1 MILDVKTMLF
11 NMLANQMI
19 VSHLDKKIK
28 FNVAEADKCSSK
40 FKTAVDKEQ
49 NKNFLKDADY
59 VIQFAEPV
67 VAGQTSD
74 VQKDEDTEDNDEPQ
88 NVDNE
93 EPKEDVSKEEDNK
106 EEDNKEED
114 KGGEEGTEETKD
126 SEEKEEEED
135 KDEEGTEETKDAEEE
150 DKEEEDKEDDED
162 KDEEN
167 LNESKIEDITSSM
180 CSTIK
185 TNVKTGTKPCSC
197 GKKIVKEKEKSE
209 KNKKKE
215 EPKKEEPKK
224 EEDKVVATEA
234 ETEASGDE
242 LKLKVQK
249 AIKKTFDIPD
259 SEKIEFFDL
268 PGFAEG
274 YNIYFAKLSF
284 KDSKEAVKE
293 PKSDS
298 SSDKESEE
306 K

>member
-28 FNVAEADKCSSK
+28 FNIAEADKCSSK

-74 VQKDEDTEDNDEPQ
+74 VQKDEDAEDKDEPQ

-93 EPKEDVSKEEDNK
+93 EPKEEDVNK
-106 EEDNKEED
+106 EEEEKKEE
-114 KGGEEGTEETKD
+114 EETKD

-135 KDEEGTEETKDAEEE
+135 KE
-150 DKEEEDKEDDED
+150 
-162 KDEEN
+162 EEN

-185 TNVKTGTKPCSC
+185 SDVKTGTEPCSC
-197 GKKIVKEKEKSE
+197 GEKIVKEEETEKEE
-209 KNKKKE
+209 KEEKKE
-215 EPKKEEPKK
+215 EEPKE

-249 AIKKTFDIPD
+249 AIKKTFGIPD